1 MKGAKGLSDQRR
13 LYGLSA
19 VLMALT
25 VTLCCVWGL
34 WGREPENAAEIPTE
48 PSPSPLVQVW
58 PTASATQPEAAAG
71 AELVSTVAYFQDNYG
86 YLVPVM
92 KTIGHQPGIAK
103 ATLEMMVQSP
113 DNDME
118 AARLGLR
125 TVIPQGTNV
134 DLDISQGV
142 ARIDLS
148 READSFADPIAERD
162 MVSAIVQTLTE
173 FPTVDTVRFLIDGQ
187 EKEKLKCGTDISG
200 DFVREPV
207 NLESRDDGV
216 LPSDT
221 ETVTLYF
228 AGESGSVIVPV
239 SRMVYGNSDLE
250 TAVLE
255 LVKGPAGNSP
265 LENALPADC
274 GLISVKQENG
284 KVVVN
289 FTKEFLALFENID
302 GGRQALRALALT
314 CAQFAGVESV
324 EIQVE
329 GVTYDMG
336 SETLAIPT
344 FVNVESVLMEEALQ
358 AQARAIVEME

>member
-1 MKGAKGLSDQRR
+1 MKGVKGLSDQHR

-19 VLMALT
+19 ILMALT
-25 VTLCCVWGL
+25 IALCCAWGI
-34 WGREPENAAEIPTE
+34 WGRKTETTPEPAV
-48 PSPSPLVQVW
+48 SPSAQVW
-58 PTASATQPEAAAG
+58 PTASSTLPSTTVNAD
-71 AELVSTVAYFQDNYG
+71 LISTVAYFQDNYG

-92 KTIGHQPGIAK
+92 KTVGNQPGIAK

-125 TVIPQGTNV
+125 TVIPQGTSV

-148 READSFADPIAERD
+148 READTFADPIAERN

-187 EKEKLKCGTDISG
+187 AKETLKCGTDISG
-200 DFVREPV
+200 DFAREPV
-207 NLESRDDGV
+207 NLESRDDGI
-216 LPSDT
+216 LPT
-221 ETVTLYF
+221 EAETVTLYF

-239 SRMVYGNSDLE
+239 SRMVYGQSDVE

-255 LVKGPAGNSP
+255 LVKGPDGSSP
-265 LENALPADC
+265 LENALPSDC

-289 FTKEFLALFENID
+289 FTKEFLALFENSD

-336 SETLAIPT
+336 SETLAIPS
-344 FVNVESVLMEEALQ
+344 FVNVESTLMEEALQ
-358 AQARAIVEME
+358 AQAQAIVEME